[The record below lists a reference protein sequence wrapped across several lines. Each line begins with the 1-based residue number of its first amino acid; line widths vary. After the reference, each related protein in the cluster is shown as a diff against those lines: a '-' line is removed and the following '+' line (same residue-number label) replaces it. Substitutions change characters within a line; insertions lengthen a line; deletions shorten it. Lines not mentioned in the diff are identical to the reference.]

1 MLTIVPLAHAVK
13 TAVVVGYL
21 NNQSQTPP
29 TEETDSTSGRK
40 LLASDNS
47 MESGT
52 PSLLQGS
59 LRKIV
64 A

>member
-21 NNQSQTPP
+21 YNQSQTPP
-29 TEETDSTSGRK
+29 TDSTSGRK
-40 LLASDNS
+40 LLASDDS